1 MGNIMNRGK
10 LILLWAISFMSSI
23 FVSCQQEQYN
33 NTSEDINISAIETG
47 NYHNEILKNYIEI
60 KNIPSS
66 LNTSNES
73 QEFIK
78 LMADYGNAIR
88 LAYKNNPPTGDI
100 DNWVYNIL
108 NITYSPEFAAV
119 NVNLSNGVL
128 ATKAISNVFGN
139 SAMPQYVSLYLD
151 EMERI
156 AALYGGTDSYKPQE
170 ESIFLRYYMSST
182 DKKEKELLENMHSV
196 AQGSHEYWDKN
207 YQLWNPKL
215 AGRFWSG
222 ALNVGKNLLIADV
235 SGVVAYFCAVKLYPP
250 LGAFTWKGAA
260 ATAAGASIA
269 KGVEMLLSE
278 ILSKSYYDVG
288 AQNISIEEIY
298 AAYILRK
305 DELSL

>member
-1 MGNIMNRGK
+1 MNRGK

-128 ATKAISNVFGN
+128 ATKAISKVFGN
-139 SAMPQYVSLYLD
+139 SAMPQYVSLYLY